1 MTTIEDEVKFGEET
15 YIVRGEP
22 VIQGLAWLVWGPVG
36 AVAAVA
42 CVAVAAVMFSVQD
55 QSGLVRAVFIALFL
69 LLPAILWGGL
79 TVLVMQR
86 SKPYL
91 EAVRQNESQT
101 CLLYLNQKQGL
112 LTIKSAP
119 SAPEQQI
126 AYQDIQQATVTFPI
140 GEQDGNRS
148 RLTLQTINGSL
159 ILLNEALGTRLQKQ
173 ELAQKI
179 QHSLAAHAKA
189 SQQ

>member
-42 CVAVAAVMFSVQD
+42 CVAVAAVLFSVQD

-69 LLPAILWGGL
+69 LLPAIVWGGL
-79 TVLVMQR
+79 TLLVMQR

-101 CLLYLNQKQGL
+101 CTIYLNQKQGV
-112 LTIKSAP
+112 LTIKHASPA
-119 SAPEQQI
+119 SEQQI
-126 AYQDIQQATVTFPI
+126 AYQDIQQATVTFPV
-140 GEQDGNRS
+140 GEQDGNRA
-148 RLTLQTINGSL
+148 RLTVQTTNGPF

-179 QHSLAAHAKA
+179 QHSLAAYQAA
-189 SQQ
+189 Q